1 MAIRVSLDRAEEAR
15 AEWLDRFPDGFEE
28 RVVDG
33 RLELAAYTDDEPPAG
48 AFAEEV
54 EPGWDDRW
62 REFHKPAR
70 VGPFWIGPPWERP
83 PRDVVPVVIDPG
95 RAFGTGAHPTTQ
107 LCVELVAEL
116 EPASL
121 LDIGCGSGVIAIAAA
136 LLGFSPVVAVDVD
149 PAAVDATE
157 RNAAANGVALDV
169 RELNAKT
176 EALPE
181 TDVAVANISLA
192 GVEAVLRRSAARVVV
207 TAGYLDRDVLDLGA
221 YRRLERRVREGWAA
235 DLLQRAE

>member
-1 MAIRVSLDRAEEAR
+1 VSS
-15 AEWLDRFPDGFEE
+15 W
-28 RVVDG
+28 
-33 RLELAAYTDDEPPAG
+33 
-48 AFAEEV
+48 
-54 EPGWDDRW
+54 
-62 REFHKPAR
+62 
-70 VGPFWIGPPWERP
+70 
-83 PRDVVPVVIDPG
+83 
-95 RAFGTGAHPTTQ
+95 
-107 LCVELVAEL
+107 
-116 EPASL
+116 
-121 LDIGCGSGVIAIAAA
+121 
-136 LLGFSPVVAVDVD
+136 SPSSS
-149 PAAVDATE
+149 
-157 RNAAANGVALDV
+157 RRRANGVALDI